1 MRREAGGNS
10 NKKLVQN
17 VNPIALV
24 QMFNRSKVQR
34 KIAAVQ
40 NVQAVQ
46 SPGSAAFLKDKGKR
60 MTDKIRV
67 RGRDCDSCS

>member
-34 KIAAVQ
+34 KTATVQ
-40 NVQAVQ
+40 NVQF
-46 SPGSAAFLKDKGKR
+46 PGSAAFLKDKGKR